1 MKNLSVTALTLL
13 SLCALCAPLFAQTPT
28 NTVVEAPKVLFTEKD
43 LRDGGWSVA
52 IPQNYFGP
60 CRVTVEYVAEK
71 PLTLVIK
78 PRNNAFMGLWRHTLP
93 AASEPRKATCDFSR
107 VSSLLETE
115 FRIEG
120 GGAHEIRSLT
130 AVKIPF
136 SDYRP
141 ATTIPNAR
149 RKGSP
154 RHARIKKAYAAAPPH
169 PVVLFGD
176 SLTDN
181 WRGARFTYM
190 ATNFPVV
197 NAGICG
203 DRIEDVLWRVEDMKD
218 LLTNNPPSVATIMI
232 GTNNFGFES
241 DPFDIRNGIEKL
253 VTDLRAICPE
263 TKIILF
269 AIPPRGFVGRKEAL
283 PFPAITNPW
292 LLALVA
298 KRWTMDDD
306 NGVFFFDFSE
316 LLLDGKAIR
325 LAYFMSDRLHFSD
338 KGYAEVI
345 TPFVAGAIRLVTA
358 KNLPQDYMWRMA
370 LWERYLQNRREVTEW
385 NFALE
390 EMLACETH
398 LAALPA
404 HWMKVFSKL
413 EADPDYTPEMP
424 DEYLRQEREEGLPD
438 SVKQDRVEK
447 PSECILRQ

>member
-1 MKNLSVTALTLL
+1 MKNLLAAALIPL
-13 SLCALCAPLFAQTPT
+13 LCAPLCAETPT
-28 NTVVEAPKVLFTEKD
+28 NNVVEAPKVLFTEKD
-43 LRDGGWSVA
+43 LRDGSGIVLA
-52 IPQNYFGP
+52 PQDFYGP
-60 CRVTVEYVAEK
+60 GRVTIEYVAEK

-93 AASEPRKATCDFSR
+93 AATEPRRETCDFS
-107 VSSLLETE
+107 VHGADYETE
-115 FRIEG
+115 FRVDG

-130 AVKIPF
+130 AVKIPR
-136 SDYRP
+136 SEYRP
-141 ATTIPNAR
+141 STTIPNAR
-149 RKGSP
+149 RKSSP
-154 RHARIKKAYAAAPPH
+154 RHAQIKKAYAAAPPH
-169 PVVLFGD
+169 PVILFGD

-203 DRIEDVLWRVEDMKD
+203 DRVEDLLWRVEDMRE

-241 DPFDIRNGIEKL
+241 DPLAIRYGISKL
-253 VTDLRAICPE
+253 IANLRAICPE

-283 PFPAITNPW
+283 PFPAITNPELYTIVVNRW
-292 LLALVA
+292 L
-298 KRWTMDDD
+298 KND
-306 NGVFFFDFSE
+306 NDIFFFDFSE

-325 LAYFMSDRLHFSD
+325 LAYFASDRLHFSD
-338 KGYAEVI
+338 KGYAEVV
-345 TPFVAGAIRLVTA
+345 TPFVAGAIRLATA
-358 KNLPQDYMWRMA
+358 KNLPHDYMWRMA
-370 LWERYLQNRREVTEW
+370 LWEKYLRDRQNVTEW

-438 SVKQDRVEK
+438 SVKQER
-447 PSECILRQ
+447 

>member
-1 MKNLSVTALTLL
+1 MKSLIPAISLILL
-13 SLCALCAPLFAQTPT
+13 FCAPLFAQTPT
-28 NTVVEAPKVLFTEKD
+28 NNVVEAPKVLFTEKD
-43 LRDGGWSVA
+43 LRNGGGIVLT
-52 IPQNYFGP
+52 PQDFYDP
-60 CRVTVEYVAEK
+60 CRVTIEYVAEK
-71 PLTLVIK
+71 PLTLIIK

-93 AASEPRKATCDFSR
+93 AASEPRKETCDFS
-107 VSSLLETE
+107 VHCGPSETE
-115 FRIEG
+115 FRVDG
-120 GGAHEIRSLT
+120 GGVHEIRSLT
-130 AVKIPF
+130 AVKIPR
-136 SDYRP
+136 SEYRP
-141 ATTIPNAR
+141 STTIPNAR

-154 RHARIKKAYAAAPPH
+154 RHAQIKKTYAAAPPH
-169 PVVLFGD
+169 PVILFGD

-181 WRGARFTYM
+181 WRGARFAYM

-203 DRIEDVLWRVEDMKD
+203 DRIEDLLWRVEDMRE

-241 DPFDIRNGIEKL
+241 DPFAIRHGVRKL

-269 AIPPRGFVGRKEAL
+269 AIPPRGFIGRKEAL
-283 PFPAITNPW
+283 PFPSITNPQ
-292 LLALVA
+292 LLSIA
-298 KRWTMDDD
+298 WTCWWKKDDSI
-306 NGVFFFDFSE
+306 FFFDFSE

-325 LAYFMSDRLHFSD
+325 LAYFASDRLHFSD
-338 KGYAEVI
+338 KGYAEVV
-345 TPFVAGAIRLVTA
+345 TPFVAGAIRLATA
-358 KNLPQDYMWRMA
+358 KNLPHDYMWRMA
-370 LWERYLQNRREVTEW
+370 RWEDYLRERRFATEW

-438 SVKQDRVEK
+438 SVKQKR
-447 PSECILRQ
+447 

>member
-1 MKNLSVTALTLL
+1 MRSHFIIVSALL
-13 SLCALCAPLFAQTPT
+13 SLCAPLFAQTPT
-28 NTVVEAPKVLFTEKD
+28 NNVVGAPKVLFTEKD
-43 LRDGGWSVA
+43 LRDGGGSVA
-52 IPQNYFGP
+52 IPQNFYSP
-60 CRVTVEYVAEK
+60 CRVTIEYVAEK

-93 AASEPRKATCDFSR
+93 AASEPRKETCDFSR
-107 VSSLLETE
+107 VFSFPDAE

-136 SDYRP
+136 SEYRP
-141 ATTIPNAR
+141 STTIPNSR
-149 RKGSP
+149 RKGNG
-154 RHARIKKAYAAAPPH
+154 RHTQIKKAYAAAPTH

-181 WRGARFTYM
+181 WRGARFAYM

-203 DRIEDVLWRVEDMKD
+203 DRIEDLLGRVEDMKD

-241 DPFDIRNGIEKL
+241 DPFDIRIGIGKL
-253 VTDLRAICPE
+253 VTDIRAICPE

-283 PFPAITNPW
+283 PFPAITNPHLLSMAGNRW
-292 LLALVA
+292 L
-298 KRWTMDDD
+298 KNDD
-306 NGVFFFDFSE
+306 NIFFFDFSE
-316 LLLDGKAIR
+316 LLLDGKTIR
-325 LAYFMSDRLHFSD
+325 LPYFASDRLHFSD
-338 KGYAEVI
+338 KGYAEVV
-345 TPFVAGAIRLVTA
+345 TPFVAGAIRLVKA
-358 KNLPQDYMWRMA
+358 KNLPHDYMWRMM
-370 LWERYLQNRREVTEW
+370 LWEKYLRDRRDTTEW

-438 SVKQDRVEK
+438 SVKLDRVGK
-447 PSECILRQ
+447 PSEFIFRR